1 MTHAERRGDLIV
13 AGGLFGLAL
22 LLGGGSVFFPIQ
34 RMAVE
39 LTAVVALGWF
49 CIRGWRTELG
59 RASTIGLI
67 LVGATMLLIL
77 AQLVP
82 LPPAWWRALPGRA
95 LPADILATIGAPD
108 QWMPITLNPTA
119 TKATLFYFLV
129 PAMLYIATLHLGR
142 GGHRILF
149 QVLTAFAI
157 INALLVVLQAQGVT
171 ALTLYWT
178 TPTRPG
184 FGLFANKNHCAAFLV
199 AAMPIAVSTC
209 VHLLRDRSA
218 GARYMASAVMLTL
231 LSVTVFGCLSRAGLA
246 LMPIGLGSA
255 LLILLR
261 DRLSRRT
268 FLWSAVVLV
277 VILVL
282 AFFILPRTYIVAET
296 LQRFGADREGR
307 YDFWPDVLAAIRTY
321 APVGSGLGTFVPV
334 FTLHE
339 TLENVHLT
347 YTNHAHSDYLEIV
360 LETGGAGAVL
370 VAAFLLWFVLTAAK
384 QLRDNWATSGFDLI
398 AASATAILVLLIHS
412 GLDYPLRTLALSGL
426 FAVAAAVLA
435 SPAAFR
441 SAMSSTSGYGRRQ
454 GSRKRSR

>member
-13 AGGLFGLAL
+13 TGGLFGLAL

-39 LTAVVALGWF
+39 LIAMVALGWF
-49 CIRGWRTELG
+49 CIRGWRVEHG
-59 RASTIGLI
+59 GASRAGLV
-67 LVGATMLLIL
+67 LVGATTLLIL

-82 LPPAWWRALPGRA
+82 LPPAWWQALPGRA

-108 QWMPITLNPTA
+108 QWMPITLNPSA
-119 TKATLFYFLV
+119 TRATLFYFLV
-129 PAMLYIATLHLGR
+129 PAMLYVGTLHLGR

-149 QVLTAFAI
+149 QVFTVFALV
-157 INALLVVLQAQGVT
+157 NALLVVLQAQGVT

-184 FGLFANKNHCAAFLV
+184 FGLFANKNHCAALLV

-209 VHLLRDRSA
+209 TQLLRDRSP
-218 GARYMASAVMLTL
+218 GTRYMTSGIMLTL
-231 LSVTVFGCLSRAGLA
+231 LAVTVFGCLSRAGLA
-246 LMPIGLGSA
+246 LMPVGLGPA

-268 FLWSAVVLV
+268 LLWAAVVFVLV
-277 VILVL
+277 LLL
-282 AFFILPRTYIVAET
+282 AFFVLPRTFIVAET

-307 YDFWPDVLAAIRTY
+307 YDFWPDVLSAIRTY

-347 YTNHAHSDYLEIV
+347 YTNHAHSDYLEIL
-360 LETGGAGAVL
+360 LETGVAGGVL
-370 VAAFLLWFVLTAAK
+370 VVAFLVWFFVTGTK
-384 QLRDNWATSGFDLI
+384 RLRDNWATSGFDMMV
-398 AASATAILVLLIHS
+398 ASVSAMLVLLLHS

-426 FAVAAAVLA
+426 FAVASAILA
-435 SPAAFR
+435 SPMAFR